1 MGDEETLVS
10 TAEIERERSGDEY
23 YGDENYK
30 EIIHSCET

>member
-10 TAEIERERSGDEY
+10 TGERERERERDEY

-30 EIIHSCET
+30 EIIHRCET